1 MCVVS
6 VISETDY
13 THALFHVLAMQRC
26 TMGSSQF
33 PITKLFYPG
42 DVKCKRANSSRLQHI
57 IFLITSTLLFERGF
71 DSTLQAGLNGS
82 KRGLHLLL
90 VFLQCII

>member
-6 VISETDY
+6 VISEIGY
-13 THALFHVLAMQRC
+13 THALFHVLAMQMC

-42 DVKCKRANSSRLQHI
+42 DVNAKGPTPPDYSTSSFSSPRLFFLSGDLTAPCKLA
-57 IFLITSTLLFERGF
+57 
-71 DSTLQAGLNGS
+71 
-82 KRGLHLLL
+82 
-90 VFLQCII
+90 